1 MADQS
6 KRKFGLTLDTIL
18 RINKV
23 FASNERIESVLIYGS
38 RAKGNYRE
46 GSDIDMALKGLQLD
60 HSDLN
65 DTNQKI
71 DELNLPYLFDI
82 SIYQK
87 LDNPDLIDHIK
98 RVGQVFYLRE
108 R

>member
-6 KRKFGLTLDTIL
+6 KRKFGLILDTIL